1 MKRLI
6 LLIAAAVAA
15 WLLPYGLGG
24 YAIHVV
30 DVAIIFAV
38 LGIGLGL
45 AMGVAGQIN
54 LAQIA
59 FFGVGA
65 YAVAILTTRA
75 GLGFWTAA
83 ALALLA
89 AVLVGLLVGL
99 PALRMQS
106 HYLGIVTLGLA
117 LAFVNWIT
125 NATVAGRAEGISDI
139 PVPPL
144 FGVDLASEYLFYY
157 VELVVFA
164 LALAFALFL
173 THSPLGRRLRAMR
186 DDDLAA
192 GALGAEIPLL
202 RMTAFVLS
210 GLYGGIAGVLY
221 AGLIRFV
228 APETFSIANMFLL
241 LAMVIIGGRRSIL
254 GCVVGAVAL
263 SLVREALLDVSAYAQ
278 LGYGSVVVLVVVFAP
293 TGLAGLPARLR
304 RRRAAGARAALGS
317 FQPYDRVH
325 DREDGRTDGQ
335 ARDRVGADAVADA
348 GVGSGADLL
357 EVDGV
362 TMRFKGL
369 TALDQVSLTI
379 TAGEIRGV
387 VGPNGSGKTTLFNV
401 VSGFY
406 TPTSGR
412 VLFRGRE
419 VTGAAPYRLSLLG
432 VARTFQNLRLFG
444 DLTVRENILVGLDR
458 TRTRWVWR
466 YLALPWSVLGFER
479 VLRVR
484 ADELID
490 RFGLRDFAD
499 AAPRALPYGIQRRIE
514 MARAMAMTPALL
526 LLDEPAAGLNGEEVR
541 QLAAIVRS
549 IRDSGVT
556 VVVIEHN
563 MGLVMSLCD
572 RVTVLSGGKVIADG
586 APADVAVQPDVV
598 AAYLGDSMSAPSRT
612 AAEPAD
618 EPAPESAAGAATES
632 ATESATDS
640 AAEEAAR

>member
-6 LLIAAAVAA
+6 PLIAAAVAA

-83 ALALLA
+83 ALALVA

-164 LALAFALFL
+164 LALAFALFV

-304 RRRAAGARAALGS
+304 RRRAAGARAALGP
-317 FQPYDRVH
+317 FQPYDR
-325 DREDGRTDGQ
+325 
-335 ARDRVGADAVADA
+335 ADEQV
-348 GVGSGADLL
+348 GADLL

-362 TMRFKGL
+362 SMRFKGL

-379 TAGEIRGV
+379 SAGEIRGV

-458 TRTRWVWR
+458 TRTRRVWR
-466 YLALPWSVLGFER
+466 YLVLPWSVLGFER
-479 VLRVR
+479 ALRVR
-484 ADELID
+484 ADALID

-514 MARAMAMTPALL
+514 MARAMAMAPALL

-541 QLAAIVRS
+541 QLAEIVRS

-612 AAEPAD
+612 AAET
-618 EPAPESAAGAATES
+618 AAGSDPE
-632 ATESATDS
+632 S
-640 AAEEAAR
+640 AAEEATR

>member
-6 LLIAAAVAA
+6 PLIAAAVAA

-125 NATVAGRAEGISDI
+125 NATIAGRAEGISDI

-144 FGVDLASEYLFYY
+144 FGVDLSSEYLFYY

-304 RRRAAGARAALGS
+304 RRRAAGARAALGP
-317 FQPYDRVH
+317 FQPYDRANDQV
-325 DREDGRTDGQ
+325 
-335 ARDRVGADAVADA
+335 
-348 GVGSGADLL
+348 GADLL
-357 EVDGV
+357 EVDAV

-466 YLALPWSVLGFER
+466 YLVLPWSVLGFER
-479 VLRVR
+479 ALRVR
-484 ADELID
+484 ADELIG

-514 MARAMAMTPALL
+514 MARAMAMAPALL

-541 QLAAIVRS
+541 QLAEIVRS

-598 AAYLGDSMSAPSRT
+598 AAYLGDSMSAPSRI
-612 AAEPAD
+612 AAESAAESTIESAPEPTAR
-618 EPAPESAAGAATES
+618 PAPEAAAG
-632 ATESATDS
+632 S